1 MNIGSVRKL
10 QSFGRLRGRRSACT
24 AVILHLKVSIPF
36 CSLLF
41 KVQMNAVWES
51 SCGVHL
57 YILNGGIF
65 MPLKNGTICTHC
77 GKLMTKHP
85 SGICS
90 QCRRLSCTK
99 PCKICGETG
108 RNLYDGVCT
117 SCRTKAK
124 TQRAKTFYPKAI
136 EQVRQTLTL
145 LELLDKGLSFGN
157 AASISGMSK
166 TAAYMRIKTVLPVS
180 ALDFSEVAADGK

>member
-1 MNIGSVRKL
+1 
-10 QSFGRLRGRRSACT
+10 
-24 AVILHLKVSIPF
+24 
-36 CSLLF
+36 
-41 KVQMNAVWES
+41 
-51 SCGVHL
+51 
-57 YILNGGIF
+57 
-65 MPLKNGTICTHC
+65 MPLKNGTICTRC

-99 PCKICGETG
+99 PCKVCGETG

-166 TAAYMRIKTVLPVS
+166 TAAYMRVKTVLPVG

>member
-1 MNIGSVRKL
+1 MNIGSFRKL
-10 QSFGRLRGRRSACT
+10 RTFGSLRGRRSAHT
-24 AVILHLKVSIPF
+24 AVILHLRVSIPF
-36 CSLLF
+36 YSLLF
-41 KVQMNAVWES
+41 KVQMNAVRES

-99 PCKICGETG
+99 PCKVCGQTG
-108 RNLYDGVCT
+108 RNLYDGVCS
-117 SCRTKAK
+117 SCRSKAK
-124 TQRAKTFYPKAI
+124 SKETKRYLTEAIADTQK
-136 EQVRQTLTL
+136 TL
-145 LELLDKGLSFGN
+145 LLLVELNNGMSYRAAAKMVGLST
-157 AASISGMSK
+157 
-166 TAAYMRIKTVLPVS
+166 TAAFSRIKKLLPARV
-180 ALDFSEVAADGK
+180 LDFTEVTEDGV

>member
-36 CSLLF
+36 YSLLF

-57 YILNGGIF
+57 YILNGGVF
-65 MPLKNGTICTHC
+65 MPLKNGTICTRC

-99 PCKICGETG
+99 PCKVCGQTG

-117 SCRTKAK
+117 SCRSKAK
-124 TQRAKTFYPKAI
+124 SKETKHYLTEAIADTQK
-136 EQVRQTLTL
+136 TL
-145 LELLDKGLSFGN
+145 LLLVELNNGMSYRAAAKMVGLST
-157 AASISGMSK
+157 
-166 TAAYMRIKTVLPVS
+166 TAAFSRIKKLLPAR
-180 ALDFSEVAADGK
+180 ALDFTEVTEDGV